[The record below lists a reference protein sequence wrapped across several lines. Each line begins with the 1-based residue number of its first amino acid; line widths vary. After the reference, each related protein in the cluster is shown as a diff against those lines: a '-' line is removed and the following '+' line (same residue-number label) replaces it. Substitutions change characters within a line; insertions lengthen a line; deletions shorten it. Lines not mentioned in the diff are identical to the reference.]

1 MSVTS
6 PLAHWLAAHIPL
18 GSRVLDLGCG
28 NGDLLAHLQTHNRI
42 TGYGI
47 DIEFDNI
54 KTCIQRGLAA
64 YQGDIDEGLQEF
76 GDQRFDYVILSQTLQ
91 QVKHPTRVLHEMLRV
106 GQYGMVTF
114 PNFAYWRNR
123 WHLLQGVTP
132 VTDALP
138 YRWDNT
144 PNIRVIT
151 LRDFQSMCQREGFQM
166 RMLQPDGTTRS
177 MGWRDNWQCEYGICC
192 LSKGIAS

>member
-1 MSVTS
+1 MSS
-6 PLAHWLAAHIPL
+6 PMAHWLASHIPL

-28 NGDLLAHLQTHNRI
+28 NGDLLAHLQTHKQI

-47 DIEFDNI
+47 DIEFENI

-76 GDQRFDYVILSQTLQ
+76 GDQRFDYVLLSQTLQ
-91 QVKHPTRVLHEMLRV
+91 QVKRPTKVLHEMLRV
-106 GQYGMVTF
+106 GRYGMVTF
-114 PNFAYWRNR
+114 PNFGYWRNR
-123 WHLLQGVTP
+123 WQLLQGITP
-132 VTDALP
+132 VTHALP

-151 LRDFQSMCQREGFQM
+151 LLDFQAMCQREGFNM
-166 RMLQPDGTTRS
+166 TMLQADGTTRS
-177 MGWRDNWQCEYGICC
+177 MGWLDNMRCEYGICC
-192 LSKGIAS
+192 LSKGISS

>member
-1 MSVTS
+1 MTP
-6 PLAHWLAAHIPL
+6 PLADWLASHIPV

-28 NGDLLAHLQTHNRI
+28 NGDLLAHLQTHNHI

-54 KTCIQRGLAA
+54 KTCIKRGLAA

-76 GDQRFDYVILSQTLQ
+76 GDQRFDYVVLSQTLQ

-123 WHLLQGVTP
+123 WQVCQGVTP
-132 VTDALP
+132 VTAALP

-151 LRDFQSMCQREGFQM
+151 LLDFEAMCQREGFQM
-166 RMLQPDGTTRS
+166 GMLQPDGTTRP
-177 MGWRDNWQCEYGICC
+177 MGWADNLRCEYGICR
-192 LSKGIAS
+192 LSKGVAS